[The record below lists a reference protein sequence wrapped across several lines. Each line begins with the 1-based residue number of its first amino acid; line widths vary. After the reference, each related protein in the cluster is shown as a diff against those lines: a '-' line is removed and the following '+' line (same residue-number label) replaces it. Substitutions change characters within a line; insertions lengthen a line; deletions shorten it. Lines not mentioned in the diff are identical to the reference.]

1 ALVTDKPKI
10 DGNLDDAIW
19 QNTEFQ
25 SDFLQREPEEGI
37 PASEKTEVAILYD
50 DDNLYIGARLYDSD
64 PSGIKATEMRRDAMA
79 WNDDYFSFVFDTFN
93 DKRSGF
99 YFTTN
104 PLGVRIDGVFND
116 EGRNVN
122 RDWDGV
128 WSCKTSQ
135 DDKGWYLEIAIPWQ
149 TLRFKEGDG
158 ITWGANFIRKIH
170 RKNESNYWRLVPR
183 EAGMF
188 GSYRVSQ
195 AGRINNFNGLEM
207 GGKFELLPYTS
218 GWVERDDTMEDESGD
233 AGIDVKWNISS
244 NMTADFTY
252 NTDFAQVEADQER
265 VNNSRFSLF
274 FPEKRDFFLEGAET
288 FNFGQGGGGSFGRA
302 RSGNLQILH
311 SRRIGITSGIPI
323 PIMGG
328 TRLYGKAK
336 GYTYG
341 LMSIQT
347 KDHLEPAD
355 PDDEDDEDYY
365 IPETNYSVFR
375 LKKDVLSRSS
385 IGLMVL
391 NKELKGSSDFN
402 RTWGIDSH
410 FPITQTFSFYAVGA
424 GTYSPGE
431 NKNNMS
437 GNAGFNYSSD
447 LWQYSLSYLNIEDD
461 FNPEIGYIRRTDIKR
476 TGARVAYSPRPKR
489 FESIRK
495 FNYQVSGH
503 YQTDH
508 VNRLLDREVKGEFRI
523 EFENT
528 SRFSI
533 NVERQFEFLDY
544 DWDVRDGHTIYEGE
558 YQITKY
564 RASYSTPRTK
574 ALNGSFT
581 LGGGDFY
588 SGDQYGGHLRG
599 DLRLFNRFI
608 AGFSHNYSHI
618 TLPSGNFHTNTSSLR
633 MTYSFNPDLF
643 VKAYIQWYAD
653 TIQNSGKNKFL
664 ANILLRYI
672 YRPGSDFYL
681 VFNQQNLFGPNDELQ
696 PDIVS
701 NRTVI
706 AKFTYFF
713 RK

>member
-1 ALVTDKPKI
+1 
-10 DGNLDDAIW
+10 
-19 QNTEFQ
+19 
-25 SDFLQREPEEGI
+25 
-37 PASEKTEVAILYD
+37 EV
-50 DDNLYIGARLYDSD
+50 
-64 PSGIKATEMRRDAMA
+64 
-79 WNDDYFSFVFDTFN
+79 V
-93 DKRSGF
+93 
-99 YFTTN
+99 
-104 PLGVRIDGVFND
+104 
-116 EGRNVN
+116 
-122 RDWDGV
+122 
-128 WSCKTSQ
+128 
-135 DDKGWYLEIAIPWQ
+135 EIARRRNILVAVDGAQ
-149 TLRFKEGDG
+149 T
-158 ITWGANFIRKIH
+158 
-170 RKNESNYWRLVPR
+170 
-183 EAGMF
+183 AGMF
-188 GSYRVSQ
+188 RFNLREMGCDFYAASSHKWMYSPKGIGVFYARQESQ
-195 AGRINNFNGLEM
+195 HHLKPLIVANGYQNKTIRRLENYNTRNLPELLGLGTAIDFHNLLGPENKEKRIFELKKYFREKIAEKQGYNIKTPEPDDLSAGIITVEVEGHKVVEVGRKLDNEYKINCRPMYSFGLNGLKM

-218 GWVERDDTMEDESGD
+218 GWIQRDDTIDDENGET
-233 AGIDVKWNISS
+233 GIDLKWNISAK
-244 NMTADFTY
+244 MTADFTY

-288 FNFGQGGGGSFGRA
+288 FNFGQGGGGGGLGRA
-302 RSGNLQILH
+302 RSGNLQIFH
-311 SRRIGITSGIPI
+311 SRRIGITEGIPI

-328 TRLYGKAK
+328 TRLYGKA
-336 GYTYG
+336 GGFTYG

-347 KDHLEPAD
+347 EDRFEPA
-355 PDDEDDEDYY
+355 DEDDEDSEDYD

-375 LKKDVLSRSS
+375 LKKDVFSRSS
-385 IGLMVL
+385 VGLMVL

-410 FPITQTFSFYAVGA
+410 FPITQTFSFYAVGS

-431 NKNNMS
+431 NKNNMA

-447 LWQYSLSYLNIEDD
+447 LWQYSLSYLNIEEY
-461 FNPEIGYIRRTDIKR
+461 FIPEMGYIRRTDIKR
-476 TGARVAYSPRPKR
+476 TGARIAYSPRPER

-495 FNYQVSGH
+495 FNYQVTGN

-508 VNRLLDREVKGEFRI
+508 ENKLLDREIQGEFRI

-533 NVERQFEFLDY
+533 NVERKFEYIDAA
-544 DWDVRDGHTIYEGE
+544 WDVREGHTISEGE
-558 YQITKY
+558 YQTTGY
-564 RASYSTPRTK
+564 RASFSTPRTK
-574 ALNGSFT
+574 ALNGS
-581 LGGGDFY
+581 LNINGGNFY
-588 SGDQYGGHLRG
+588 NGDQVGGSIRG

-608 AGFSHNYSHI
+608 GGFSYNYTKI
-618 TLPSGNFHTNTSSLR
+618 NLPSGDFHTNTSSLR

-664 ANILLRYI
+664 ANFLVRYI

-681 VFNQQNLFGPNDELQ
+681 VYNQQNLFGPNDHLEADVL
-696 PDIVS
+696 S